1 MAERIIDLSYLV
13 CIIEKKFNSGGLTL
27 KCQMI
32 YGLNIM
38 ASGLDCS
45 YSRSILGF
53 GRIFVIGLA
62 LRSVIL

>member
-13 CIIEKKFNSGGLTL
+13 CIIEKFNSGGLTL

-32 YGLNIM
+32 YRLNIM